1 MKKLL
6 YLAMG
11 FLLVLGLVGCQSQ
24 ASKQKTSVS
33 DSLTL
38 AWGEDFGDINPHRYN
53 PDQFVIQD
61 MVYEGLVRYGQDGSI
76 EPVLAEKWDISQD
89 GKIYTFHLRD
99 VQYSD
104 GSPVT
109 AENIRRNFDTIF
121 SEENKSE
128 HTWFALTDQIDSY
141 QAIDSK
147 TFQLTLKEA
156 YSATLYDLA
165 MIRPI
170 RFLGDAGFPDGDN
183 TRLDSIKEP
192 IGTGP
197 WVVADKKSNEYVR
210 FKRNDSY
217 WGPKPK
223 LKEVTVRIIP
233 DAQTRL
239 LEFQAGEIDL
249 LYGNG
254 LIDLHSFKKFSQ
266 DSDYQTAV
274 SSPMSSRLL
283 LLNANGTIFADKK
296 LRLAM
301 QQLINKQEISESIF
315 QLTEQEA
322 DSLFAKTTPHTDV
335 ELTPYSFAPDK
346 AEKEMEN
353 QGWKLGEDGFRY
365 KDGEKLVLRL
375 PYIATKATDKDLA
388 EYLQASLKQQ
398 GIDVQLQAM
407 EEDAYW
413 ANAKTGNFDAMFT
426 FSWGAPWDP
435 HAWMTALTVDA
446 AHGHPENIAIQKLP
460 SKQTL
465 DEVIKKTLIEP
476 DNEKVT
482 QGYHQALQILHD
494 EAVYIPLT
502 YQSVLSVYRKGELEG
517 VTFAAEENAFSLSS
531 IQKVRTK

>member
-1 MKKLL
+1 MKK
-6 YLAMG
+6 
-11 FLLVLGLVGCQSQ
+11 FICLVISLMVLLGLVGCQS
-24 ASKQKTSVS
+24 KVS
-33 DSLTL
+33 SNKDSEVDSLTL
-38 AWGEDFGDINPHRYN
+38 AWGEDFGDVNPHRYN

-76 EPVLAEKWDISQD
+76 EPVLAESWDISQD
-89 GKIYTFHLRD
+89 GKTYTFHLRD
-99 VQYSD
+99 VTYSD
-104 GSPVT
+104 GSLVT
-109 AENIRRNFDTIF
+109 AENIGRNFDTIF
-121 SEENKSE
+121 SKMNKSE

-141 QAIDSK
+141 QALDSK
-147 TFQLTLKEA
+147 TFQLKLKEA

-170 RFLGDAGFPDGDN
+170 RFLGDAGFPDGDD
-183 TRLDSIKEP
+183 TRLESVKAP

-197 WVVADKKSNEYVR
+197 WVVADKKPNEYIR
-210 FKRNDSY
+210 FKRNESY
-217 WGPKPK
+217 WGQKTK
-223 LKEVTVRIIP
+223 MKEVTVRIIP

-239 LEFQAGEIDL
+239 LEFQAGNIDL

-266 DSDYQTAV
+266 DSQYQTAV

-283 LLNANGTIFADKK
+283 LLNANGTVFEDKK

-301 QQLINKQEISESIF
+301 QQLIHKKEISESIF
-315 QLTEQEA
+315 QSTEQVA

-335 ELTPYSFAPDK
+335 ELPPYRFDPEK
-346 AEKEMEN
+346 AEKEMED
-353 QGWKLGEDGFRY
+353 QGWEMGEDGFRY
-365 KDGEKLVLRL
+365 KDGKKLILRL

-388 EYLQASLKQQ
+388 EYLQASLKQN
-398 GIDVQLQAM
+398 GVDVQLQAM

-476 DNEKVT
+476 DERKVT
-482 QGYHQALQILHD
+482 QGYHQALQILHE
-494 EAVYIPLT
+494 EAVYIPIT

-517 VTFAAEENAFSLSS
+517 VTFAAEENAFALNS
-531 IQKVRTK
+531 IQKVNQK